1 MESHAYHFVQVM
13 CSDCDGRWSGFIAAV
28 SLLLMLM
35 PDHIVGVFFYV
46 VARKTEAER
55 HVWLMVD
62 RDGVLAQN
70 GLGGDLL
77 TRCRWEV
84 MHVKV

>member
-1 MESHAYHFVQVM
+1 MM
-13 CSDCDGRWSGFIAAV
+13 
-28 SLLLMLM
+28 M

-55 HVWLMVD
+55 HVWSMVD

-70 GLGGDLL
+70 GLGSDLL
-77 TRCRWEV
+77 ARWEV
-84 MHVKV
+84 MHVKVQFLCILIDKQRTVRW